1 MQKLLIKLVVV
12 IALIAVISLPQ
23 NANAF
28 GIGIYLPVYGS
39 GSGTLD
45 FIDYDESEF
54 DYDWDYDGGF
64 GIVLDT
70 KVARRGLFNYRL
82 NLGMANASQKYGSTL
97 DGFKYY
103 MMDHTFGF
111 GVVQTRVV
119 RVWLGPQI
127 GLALMSYEDNN
138 DYSDNSWNAVG
149 FTFAPVLGANFN
161 FGRMFTVAM
170 DMGYKFSSFAG
181 TAETTYYDSSYGY
194 DVTDSDSFTQSQQGF
209 FINLS
214 LILRIGD
221 VFDGGASDYDEDKPD
236 YDEEYY

>member
-1 MQKLLIKLVVV
+1 MQKVIFKLGVV
-12 IALIAVISLPQ
+12 IMLITLFSLPQ
-23 NANAF
+23 QGNAF
-28 GIGIYLPVYGS
+28 GIGIYIPGYGS
-39 GSGTLD
+39 STGTLTQ
-45 FIDYDESEF
+45 IDYDDNEVE
-54 DYDWDYDGGF
+54 YDLEYGGGF

-82 NLGMANASQKYGSTL
+82 NLGMVNASQTYGNEEYSNTL
-97 DGFKYY
+97 EGFKYY

-127 GLALMSYEDNN
+127 GLDYMSYEDSN
-138 DYSDNSWNAVG
+138 DYGDINWNAVG

-161 FGRMFTVAM
+161 FGRVFTAAL

-181 TAETTYYDSSYGY
+181 TAETTYTDDSE
-194 DVTDSDSFTQSQQGF
+194 SFTQSHNGF

-214 LILRIGD
+214 LIMRIGD
-221 VFDGGASDYDEDKPD
+221 YFDGGVSDYDDDKPD